1 MKAIRLEIYQQT
13 ANYRI
18 PNSCF
23 FRESYP
29 LPPYSTVIGM
39 IHNLCGYTEYH
50 PMYVSV
56 QGSFASTTSDL
67 FTRYEFGNSKFDEK
81 RHQFNVGGYGVCR
94 GIGNTQL
101 LVDVNLLIHI
111 IPQNQEEIGKRY
123 ESLSNPKEY
132 PSLGRREDLALFKD
146 VEIVEVRKM
155 SDDDALPERV
165 DCMSAYIP
173 LVLDNS
179 IMGIDGEIKQSKM
192 VALRYKD
199 LVKGTEYNINKDY
212 TLHEMQRGRFER
224 MWNKV
229 KVTYVSDYK
238 VKWGNV
244 FIDADNNC
252 PIFPA

>member
-81 RHQFNVGGYGVCR
+81 RHQFNVGG
-94 GIGNTQL
+94 
-101 LVDVNLLIHI
+101 
-111 IPQNQEEIGKRY
+111 
-123 ESLSNPKEY
+123 
-132 PSLGRREDLALFKD
+132 
-146 VEIVEVRKM
+146 
-155 SDDDALPERV
+155 
-165 DCMSAYIP
+165 
-173 LVLDNS
+173 
-179 IMGIDGEIKQSKM
+179 
-192 VALRYKD
+192 
-199 LVKGTEYNINKDY
+199 
-212 TLHEMQRGRFER
+212 
-224 MWNKV
+224 
-229 KVTYVSDYK
+229 
-238 VKWGNV
+238 
-244 FIDADNNC
+244 
-252 PIFPA
+252 